1 MAIMKYWTECHK
13 RRKQMHQKKVE
24 LMISLLDLIM
34 MNKNQIMRV
43 DQRNTLTI

>member
-1 MAIMKYWTECHK
+1 MVIMKYWTECHK
-13 RRKQMHQKKVE
+13 RRKQMPRRKEE

-34 MNKNQIMRV
+34 MNKNQIMKV